1 MSMKIERS
9 SLELAFKD
17 LRNVYRR
24 LSDAEWRA
32 KAMEKPAEL
41 VQNAARKNQQNAKA
55 VHYWYTGQNPGRR
68 RRRNSALSERIRVK
82 PGNLRLSIQYLRRFR
97 KKTPFAIVGP
107 NIKPSLLDR
116 KGSPRLKNLGRGER
130 NTSGHYAWMA
140 QKAYSGAEDFR
151 QTVMEPALQQ
161 STPAILSMIR
171 RETDKRIEQIKNQ
184 LSVFR

>member
-1 MSMKIERS
+1 MKIERS

-17 LRNVYRR
+17 LRKLYRR

-41 VQNAARKNQQNAKA
+41 VQNAARKKQGPAKKGA
-55 VHYWYTGQNPGRR
+55 HYWYTGREPGRR
-68 RRRNSALSERIRVK
+68 RKRNSALDQRIRVK
-82 PGNLRLSIQYLRRFR
+82 PGNLRLSIQYLRKL
-97 KKTPFAIVGP
+97 KKTPFAVVGP
-107 NIKPSLLDR
+107 NIKNSLVD
-116 KGSPRLKNLGRGER
+116 KDGNPRPKNLGRGER

-140 QKAYSGAEDFR
+140 KKEYSGAESFR
-151 QTVMEPALQQ
+151 KDIMEPALQQ
-161 STPAILSMIR
+161 STPAILAMIS